1 MTDAE
6 LIALAALVQAEYVGI
21 QGENDLR
28 RLNGQSPA
36 YRDAMTDNGIILEAE
51 LKRRNCLKMPG
62 AV

>member
-6 LIALAALVQAEYVGI
+6 LIALAALVQAEAVGF

-36 YRDAMTDNGIILEAE
+36 NMGVSDYWIMLDAE
-51 LKRRNCLKMPG
+51 LRRRNCLKMPG
-62 AV
+62 AM

>member
-6 LIALAALVQAEYVGI
+6 LIALAALVQAEAVGV

-36 YRDAMTDNGIILEAE
+36 YGHDMSDL
-51 LKRRNCLKMPG
+51 
-62 AV
+62 